1 MELHMCIAFPEFG
14 CTIDEL
20 SESWAVKIDLI
31 EESYMKVIELGGVDE
46 GHEVL

>member
-1 MELHMCIAFPEFG
+1 MYSIEFPEYW

-31 EESYMKVIELGGVDE
+31 EESYVYVGESRDIDE
-46 GHEVL
+46 GDEVL